1 MKRSLQ
7 RINGLVLVDK
17 CAGPTSHAIVSAF
30 KRALSPE
37 RIGHLG
43 TLDPFASGL
52 LPIMLGG
59 ATRLADEAM
68 NGRKGYLFT
77 VAFGSETDTLDPS
90 GKVVREAEY
99 SHVTQGAV
107 EVALGAFRGDISQV
121 PPAYSALKVDGRPLY
136 EYMRAEGKLPVDIET
151 KRRVVRIESFE
162 CVDFSL
168 GDDGRPRA
176 LLRVR
181 CGKGTYVRCLARDLA
196 VSLGSAGTCETLRR
210 ECVEPWSV
218 DDARVFRFV
227 DRMTVE
233 ADAVLACL
241 QPPELMAPHLLEMSL
256 PADPFEKKLL
266 CGNSFLLERAGI
278 TWNTS
283 ARSGASRLCV
293 PAKGLVRSGQTLFL
307 ADFTDVGDTVK
318 VQPRKMLD
326 WN

>member
-1 MKRSLQ
+1 MKRALQ

-17 CAGPTSHAIVSAF
+17 CEGPTSHAIVSAL

-68 NGRKGYLFT
+68 EGRKGYLFT

-90 GKVVREAEY
+90 GNVVREADFA
-99 SHVTQGAV
+99 HVTREAV
-107 EVALGAFRGDISQV
+107 EEALHGFRGDISQV

-136 EYMRAEGKLPVDIET
+136 EYMRAEGKLPVDIES
-151 KRRVVRIESFE
+151 KRRNVCIESFN
-162 CVDFSL
+162 CVDFSV
-168 GDDGRPRA
+168 GEDGRPRA

-196 VSLGSAGTCETLRR
+196 LCLGSAGTCVTLRR
-210 ECVEPWSV
+210 ERVEPWSV

-233 ADAVLACL
+233 PEAVLECL
-241 QPPELMAPHLLEMSL
+241 QPPESLAPHLSEMSL

-266 CGNSFLLERAGI
+266 SGNSFALDRAGI
-278 TWNTS
+278 TWGL
-283 ARSGASRLCV
+283 RSPLGSPRPST

-307 ADFTDVGDTVK
+307 ADFAEVGDTVK

-326 WN
+326 WV